1 MEQNQMIQ
9 EINRLKKEKDAII
22 LAHNYQISEV
32 QQVADIVGDSLALS
46 KAAQEVDNNLIVFC
60 GVHFMAESV
69 KILSPHKKVLLPAID
84 AECPMADMVTA
95 EDLREYKSKNPD
107 TTIVCYV
114 NSSAEVK
121 AECDICCT
129 SSNALKII
137 KSIDTKKILFVPDQN
152 LGNYIKNKVK
162 DKEIELWSGFCI
174 THHRVKGHEV
184 ERVKEVRPDAE
195 VLVHP
200 ECNDEVVQR
209 ADFVGS
215 TSEIINYATKSD
227 RDEFVIGTEM
237 GVLHKL
243 ESDNP
248 NKRFY
253 LLSTGLICTNMKKT
267 TLKDVYEALKNE
279 QHEIDVQEDI
289 RIRALKS
296 LNKMLELS

>member
-1 MEQNQMIQ
+1 MEQKQMIQ

-22 LAHNYQISEV
+22 LAHNYQIPEV
-32 QQVADIVGDSLALS
+32 QQIADIVGDSLALS

-60 GVHFMAESV
+60 GVHFMAESA

-84 AECPMADMVTA
+84 AGCPMADMVTA
-95 EDLREYKSKNPD
+95 EDLRDYKAKNPD

-137 KSIDTKKILFVPDQN
+137 ESIDSKKILFAPDQN

-162 DKEIELWSGFCI
+162 DKEIELWAGFCI

-184 ERVKEVRPDAE
+184 ERVKEVHPDAE

-215 TSEIINYATKSD
+215 TSEIISYATNSDKSK
-227 RDEFVIGTEM
+227 FIIGTEM
-237 GVLHKL
+237 GVLYKL
-243 ESDNP
+243 EKDNP
-248 NKRFY
+248 NKKFY
-253 LLSTGLICTNMKKT
+253 LLSTGLICANMKKT

-279 QHEIDVQEDI
+279 QHEIHVQEDI

-296 LNKMLELS
+296 LDRMLELS